1 MDIGGPNE
9 TDGLSPSKYGNSI
22 TSTWLNL
29 TDFFRFSI
37 FATTLEMAVEQIRF
51 SSSIEE
57 SDNEETLRSKS
68 SSAHVAKV
76 PVERRIDFM
85 VVAFLSFYQLWCL
98 TVHMRLAGNGN
109 LCTRPLCG
117 AIDF

>member
-1 MDIGGPNE
+1 
-9 TDGLSPSKYGNSI
+9 
-22 TSTWLNL
+22 
-29 TDFFRFSI
+29 
-37 FATTLEMAVEQIRF
+37 MAVEQIRF

-85 VVAFLSFYQLWCL
+85 VVQVDVL
-98 TVHMRLAGNGN
+98 LA
-109 LCTRPLCG
+109 
-117 AIDF
+117 